1 MGNTLPCPHL
11 SALLRLLLG
20 LETKELI
27 SGTVR
32 EPLGSYTA
40 FRLYCHVFSIPSP
53 EYTAFKGKK
62 QMNCGAI
69 LSYPFLP
76 DGSVT
81 QTHSRA
87 HLCQALEDLCKVT
100 VKCKWECKKTQEEQD
115 RANNG

>member
-1 MGNTLPCPHL
+1 MRIIVEGQIPYQTRDCFQPGWEHTLPCPHQ

-20 LETKELI
+20 LETKGLM

-53 EYTAFKGKK
+53 EYIAFKGKK

-69 LSYPFLP
+69 LSYLFLS

-81 QTHSRA
+81 QT
-87 HLCQALEDLCKVT
+87 Q
-100 VKCKWECKKTQEEQD
+100 
-115 RANNG
+115 